1 MILYNTIVGLAA
13 GVGLL
18 VVVRLDAQMP
28 DPETRK
34 SMMLPQKPEDW
45 PGLFVQYLNSGDLEA
60 VAALYAPN
68 ARFVARSG
76 ETIVGRDRIR
86 DMLTR
91 MIRSKTKLQSQVIRA
106 ISVDDIAVLYTNF
119 QGTTT
124 DASEKTID
132 ARYNAIEV
140 LRRQPDGCWKLIV
153 GDPNGRE

>member
-1 MILYNTIVGLAA
+1 MD
-13 GVGLL
+13 LL
-18 VVVRLDAQMP
+18 GTETDAPVP
-28 DPETRK
+28 DPKATK
-34 SMMLPQKPEDW
+34 PAMLPHKPEDW
-45 PGLFVQYLNSGDLEA
+45 PRLFVQYLNSGDLEA

-86 DMLTR
+86 DMVTR
-91 MIRSKTKLQSQVIRA
+91 MIRSKTKLPSQVIRA

-132 ARYNAIEV
+132 ACYNAIEV